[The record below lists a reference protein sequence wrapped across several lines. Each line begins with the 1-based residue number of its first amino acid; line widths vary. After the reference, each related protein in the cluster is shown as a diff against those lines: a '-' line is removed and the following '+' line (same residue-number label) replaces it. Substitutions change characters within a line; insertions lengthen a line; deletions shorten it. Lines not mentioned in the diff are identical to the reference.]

1 MIIILIVTYL
11 NEQKQVWIS
20 ALGKM
25 SVVPFCFFR
34 GKRKLGQHISR
45 HSCPLSC
52 FSFYSCFRC
61 KYLQI
66 FKLEEKRA
74 WTNSVVFKYICWDFI
89 PVSSSVP
96 LTTKI
101 TIIVIINTS
110 FIRDI
115 SILKICLPCKLEII
129 KMLNVDFQ
137 LYRQLKELSIDNCID
152 CDLKLMA

>member
-1 MIIILIVTYL
+1 MIIILVVTYL

-20 ALGKM
+20 VLGKM
-25 SVVPFCFFR
+25 CIEPFCFFR

-52 FSFYSCFRC
+52 FSFYSCFKY

-66 FKLEEKRA
+66 FKLEEKRV
-74 WTNSVVFKYICWDFI
+74 WTNSVVFKYIYWDFI

-101 TIIVIINTS
+101 AIVIINTS
-110 FIRDI
+110 FIKDI
-115 SILKICLPCKLEII
+115 SMLKICLPCKLEII

-137 LYRQLKELSIDNCID
+137 LYRQLKQFSIDNSID
-152 CDLKLMA
+152 CNLKLMA